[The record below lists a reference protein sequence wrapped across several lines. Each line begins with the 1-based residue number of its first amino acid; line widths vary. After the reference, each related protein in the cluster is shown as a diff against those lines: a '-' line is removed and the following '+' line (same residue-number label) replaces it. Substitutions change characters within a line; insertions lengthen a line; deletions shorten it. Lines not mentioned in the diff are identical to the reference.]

1 MLKKSNR
8 EEFEELIKLM
18 ARLRSEKGCPW
29 DRIQTHKSL
38 MPYLLEESYEVLDTI
53 EAKDDKKLKEEL
65 GDLLLQIVFHSQIA
79 KEREKFDIKGVIGN
93 LIKKLVERHPHVF
106 KRKEKISSEQVIKK
120 WEHIKM
126 ANENRGILSGI
137 PRNLPALLKAYRVQ
151 EKVGRVGFDWKEKDD
166 ILLKLEEE
174 LEEFKRIYK
183 KKKSRLKEE
192 EIGDI
197 FFTLVNLSRHMNI
210 NPEFALRRTINKFV
224 KRFNYVEK
232 ELKKRGKSLND
243 ATLEE
248 MDSLWEKAKRGKS

>member
-1 MLKKSNR
+1 MARKSKPKK
-8 EEFEELIKLM
+8 FEDLVKLM
-18 ARLRSEKGCPW
+18 TKLRSRNGCPW

-53 EAKDDKKLKEEL
+53 DAKDDKKLREEL

-79 KEREKFDIKGVIGN
+79 KERKKFDINEVIGD

-106 KRKEKISSEQVIKK
+106 KTREKISSNQVIKK
-120 WEHIKM
+120 WEHIKIT
-126 ANENRGILSGI
+126 NENRKILSGI
-137 PRNLPALLKAYRVQ
+137 PKNLPALLKAFRVQ

-174 LEEFKRIYK
+174 LEEFKRIYQ

-197 FFTLVNLSRHMNI
+197 FFTLVNLSRHLNI
-210 NPEFALRRTINKFV
+210 NPEFALRRTINKFIR
-224 KRFNYVEK
+224 RFNYVEK
-232 ELKKRGKSLND
+232 ELKKLGKSLNET
-243 ATLEE
+243 TLDE
-248 MDSLWEKAKRGKS
+248 MDSLWDKAKRKRI

>member
-1 MLKKSNR
+1 MKKPKHQK
-8 EEFEELIKLM
+8 FDELVRLM

-29 DRIQTHKSL
+29 DRLQTHKSL
-38 MPYLLEESYEVLDTI
+38 LPYLLEESYEVLDSV

-79 KEREKFDIKGVIGN
+79 REKKKFDVYEVIQG
-93 LIKKLVERHPHVF
+93 LMKKLVERHPHVF
-106 KRKEKISSEQVIKK
+106 KAQKKISSEQVLKK

-126 ANENRGILSGI
+126 QDENRKILSGI
-137 PRNLPALLKAYRVQ
+137 PKTLPALLKAYRVQ

-174 LEEFKRIYK
+174 LEEFKKIYK
-183 KKKSRLKEE
+183 RKKSRLKEE

-197 FFTLVNLSRHMNI
+197 FFTLVNLSRHLNI
-210 NPEFALRRTINKFV
+210 NPEFALRKTVRKFV

-232 ELKKRGKSLND
+232 ELNKRGKSLEK
-243 ATLEE
+243 ATLKE
-248 MDSLWEKAKRGKS
+248 MDALWEKAKRKKE